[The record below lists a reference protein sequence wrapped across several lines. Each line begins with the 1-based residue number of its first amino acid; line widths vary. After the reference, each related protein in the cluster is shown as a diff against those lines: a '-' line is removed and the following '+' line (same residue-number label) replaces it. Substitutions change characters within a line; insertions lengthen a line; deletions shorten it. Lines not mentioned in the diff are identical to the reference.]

1 MHLARKHRIPVIAVT
16 ALGLAAAAGATTM
29 ALGSPGPT
37 GPSASQQLAALGAGD
52 QIPVIVVMKNQHPDL
67 TAKSLGVQRKAAAA
81 TDQNPLVAHA
91 KSTGA
96 KDVKSFS
103 LVNGFAAKM
112 TPAEAAHLRSDPT
125 VAAVVPDRPIT
136 IDNLSKKQKAELA
149 AAAKA
154 GALAAPA
161 ATGAD
166 GQTPAD
172 KVLPGTC
179 PTDPAKP
186 ILEPEALQTTQTA
199 FENPATAQA
208 QNLATGK
215 GVKVAW
221 IADGMDIHN
230 PDFQRADGTPVF
242 TDYQDFSGTDP
253 NGTQLGAE
261 AFGDASSIAAQ
272 GNTVYDLSKFVTAQH
287 PLPANCNITVRGIAP
302 GASLVGLNVFGAAG
316 LVFNST
322 VVEAV
327 DYAVNVDN
335 VDVINESLGS
345 NGFPTDGIDPVSLA
359 DDAAVAA
366 GVTVVTSTGDAGV
379 TNTVGEPATD
389 PNVIS
394 VMASTTL
401 RSQAQIG
408 VGGIRNVATSW
419 ADGNTA
425 AFSSAGITDHAR
437 VPDLVAPGQDGWA
450 VCTPDLSKFSECTNE
465 TGGPSPVIDF
475 GGTSQSAPFT
485 AGAAALVIEAYKS
498 THNGVRP
505 TPALVKQILT
515 SSATDLGLPA
525 NQQGAGQLN
534 TYRAV
539 RMAMSVKDANGAP
552 APQGDGLLA
561 TTGTA
566 GDTQLSLIGNAGSS
580 QSGTVTL
587 TNTSPNTQTVTA
599 HARELLTTV
608 ADVKGTK
615 AVDLTDPTLPFFYEG
630 YNKLHRSYV
639 TQQFTLPAGAD
650 HLTGRLAWP
659 GVGSPSLIRL
669 MLVGPN
675 GEYEEFSDPQGSTHY
690 SQVDIAH
697 PAGGTWTAY
706 FYANGNAS
714 AFKGTLSYDFLAQK
728 YKDIGSVSPAHA
740 TLAPGASQKF
750 TVKAT
755 LPGDAGDASAAVE
768 FDTQLKG
775 VSTVPLTLRSLI
787 STNNDGGA
795 FTGVFTGGNARGNS
809 PAQTES
815 YNFDVPKG
823 KKNLDLDL
831 TLANNGTGHSLQAA
845 LESPDHQVVSLT
857 ANKVLDATGAPT
869 VTSALQG
876 YVDAPAAGRWTLF
889 LYDTNPVAGD
899 TLGQKFTGHIKYNQV
914 DVKASGLPK
923 GNVAAGTPIT
933 ATITVKN
940 NGVAPQWYFADP
952 RLTTAA
958 DYVLPVLTGT
968 NATNPLPFPSDGS
981 VVPATYQVP
990 THTSNLDI
998 EQSSTIAASF
1008 DASATTG
1015 LPELYGNPHGLTASA
1030 VVSSPWVT
1038 QGQWSV
1044 AATAVGPTNAAVT
1057 GSATESMTAHT
1068 LAFDKSAVAST
1079 GDLWLGGVDPSAPQV
1094 KALILQPG
1102 QSGTITV
1109 VITPTAAKGTTV
1121 NGVIYV
1127 DDFAPIL
1134 GTGDE
1139 LTGIPYSYTVK

>member
-1 MHLARKHRIPVIAVT
+1 MHLARKHRIAVIAVT
-16 ALGLAAAAGATTM
+16 ALGLAAGATTM
-29 ALGSPGPT
+29 ALGSPGHT
-37 GPSASQQLAALGAGD
+37 GPSAAQQLTALSTGD
-52 QIPVIVVMKNQHPDL
+52 QVPVIVVMKNQHPDL
-67 TAKSLGVQRKAAAA
+67 SAKTAGVQRRAATA
-81 TDQNPLVAHA
+81 TDQNPVVGHA

-112 TPAEAAHLRSDPT
+112 TPAEAAHLRGDPT
-125 VAAVVPDRPIT
+125 VAAVIPDRPIS
-136 IDNLSKKQKAELA
+136 IDKLTSAQKAELA
-149 AAAKA
+149 KAAAKTT
-154 GALAAPA
+154 A
-161 ATGAD
+161 ATNTATTAPD
-166 GQTPAD
+166 GQTPPD

-186 ILEPEALQTTQTA
+186 LLEPQALQTTHTA
-199 FENPATAQA
+199 YENPATPQA

-221 IADGMDIHN
+221 IADGMDTHN

-242 TDYQDFSGTDP
+242 TDYHDFSGTDP
-253 NGTQLGAE
+253 NGTQTGAE
-261 AFGDASSIAAQ
+261 AFGDASAIAAQ
-272 GNTVYDLSKFVTAQH
+272 GRQVYDVSKFVSPDH
-287 PLPANCNITVRGIAP
+287 PLPAGCTITVRGVAP

-322 VVEAV
+322 VVEAI

-335 VDVINESLGS
+335 VDVINESLGN
-345 NGFPTDGIDPVSLA
+345 NGFPTDGIDAVSLA

-366 GVTVVTSTGDAGV
+366 GVTVVVSTGDAGV
-379 TNTVGEPATD
+379 TNTIGQPATD

-401 RSQAQIG
+401 RLQAQTG

-419 ADGNTA
+419 ADDNTA

-437 VPDLVAPGQDGWA
+437 VADLVAPGQDGWA
-450 VCTPDLSKFSECTNE
+450 VCTPDLTRYDQCTNE
-465 TGGPSPVIDF
+465 TGGPSPIEDF

-485 AGAAALVIEAYKS
+485 AGAAALVIEAYKN

-515 SSATDLGLPA
+515 SSADDLGLPA
-525 NQQGAGQLN
+525 SQQGAGRLN

-552 APQGDGLLA
+552 TPQGDGLLA
-561 TTGTA
+561 SAGPA
-566 GDTQLSLIGNAGSS
+566 GDTQLSLIGTADSS

-615 AVDLTDPTLPFFYEG
+615 AVDFTDPTAPYFFEG
-630 YNKLHRSYV
+630 YNHLHRSYF
-639 TQQFTLPAGAD
+639 TQQITIPAGAD
-650 HLTGRLAWP
+650 HLTGRLSWP

-675 GEYEEFSDPQGSTHY
+675 GEYEQFSDPQGSTHY

-706 FYANGNAS
+706 FYANGAAS
-714 AFKGTLSYDFLAQK
+714 GFKGAVSYDFLATK

-740 TLAPGASQKF
+740 TIAPGASQKF
-750 TVKAT
+750 TVKAS
-755 LPGDAGDASAAVE
+755 LPGDAGDVSAAVE
-768 FDTQLKG
+768 FDTALKG
-775 VSTVPLTLRSLI
+775 VSTVPLTLRTLI
-787 STNNDGGA
+787 SAASDDNS
-795 FTGVFTGGNARGNS
+795 FSGVFTGGNARGNS

-823 KKNLDLDL
+823 KKNLDFDL
-831 TLANNGTGHSLQAA
+831 LLAGSTAGHVFQAA

-857 ANKVLDATGAPT
+857 SNRVYDNTGNPT
-869 VTSALQG
+869 VLQAVQG
-876 YVDAPAAGRWTLF
+876 YVDAPAVGRWTLF
-889 LYDTNPVAGD
+889 LYDTNPVAGAS
-899 TLGQKFTGHIKYNQV
+899 LGQKFTGHIKYNQV
-914 DVKASGLPK
+914 DVKAGGLPK
-923 GNVAAGTPIT
+923 GKVAAGTPIT
-933 ATITVKN
+933 ATLTVKN
-940 NGVAPQWYFADP
+940 NGAAPQSYFADP
-952 RLTTAA
+952 RLTTTA
-958 DYVLPVLTGT
+958 DYNLPALPGTSAT
-968 NATNPLPFPSDGS
+968 NALPFPVTSI
-981 VVPATYQVP
+981 PATFQVP
-990 THTSNLDI
+990 THTTSVDI
-998 EQSSTIAASF
+998 EQSSTIPASF
-1008 DASATTG
+1008 DASAFSG
-1015 LPELYGNPHGLTASA
+1015 LPEVYGTPKGLTASA
-1030 VVSSPWVT
+1030 QVSSSWVS

-1044 AATAVGPTNAAVT
+1044 AATAVGPTDAAVS
-1057 GSATESMTAHT
+1057 GSATDGITAHT

-1079 GDLWLGGVDPSAPQV
+1079 GDLWLGGVDLTAPAV
-1094 KALILQPG
+1094 NALVLQPG

-1109 VITPTAAKGTTV
+1109 VITPTGASGTKV
-1121 NGVIYV
+1121 NGVLYV
-1127 DDFAPIL
+1127 DTSSSAF
-1134 GTGDE
+1134 GSGDE